1 MDTTRQPVLL
11 DALMDTPNG
20 WIKSIAC
27 VCVGSI
33 LLTLSAKFQ
42 VPFYPVPMTLQTLVV
57 LMLGVVLGW
66 RLGAMTV
73 LFYLAQGASGLPVFA
88 GTPEKGLGLL
98 YMAGPTGGYL
108 MGFVVAAALT
118 GWLAERGFDRSRL
131 GMAAAMVGGNAVIYA
146 MGLLWL
152 GSFVGYNTQLIALG
166 MTPFVLGDL
175 VKIALAVTT
184 VPFVWRV
191 VSRRA
196 PQ

>member
-66 RLGAMTV
+66 RLGAVTV

-152 GSFVGYNTQLIALG
+152 GSFIGYNAQLIALG
-166 MTPFVLGDL
+166 MMPFVLGDL
-175 VKIALAVTT
+175 VKIALAVAT
-184 VPFVWRV
+184 VPLVWRV
-191 VSRRA
+191 VSRRTA
-196 PQ
+196 E